1 MRSTQNPALLR
12 AFAAELK
19 ARRSALGFNQEEL
32 AFAAGLNR
40 TFVAKL
46 ETATTSPSLTSLVLL
61 CEGLTVEP
69 AELMQSLIKRYKK
82 ELRAKSTG
90 Y

>member
-1 MRSTQNPALLR
+1 MRSSQNPALLR

-19 ARRSALGFNQEEL
+19 ARRAALGFNQEEL

-69 AELMQSLIKRYKK
+69 SELMQSLMKRYKN
-82 ELRAKSTG
+82 ELRARSMKS
-90 Y
+90 